1 MTKVRIVNQS
11 NNPLPIYKT
20 KGSSGMDIMAFLESP
35 LTLQPLERALVPT
48 GLYIELQEGYEVQ
61 LRPRS
66 GMAIKHGIS
75 LVNAVGTIDSD
86 YRGEIKI
93 PAINL
98 SNEAYTINSGDR
110 IAQMIVAEYERAEWI
125 QVDVLDETE
134 RGSGGFGS
142 TGFSG

>member
-20 KGSSGMDIMAFLESP
+20 KGSSGMDIMAFLETP

-98 SNEAYTINSGDR
+98 SNEAYTISSGDR

>member
-1 MTKVRIVNQS
+1 MTNVRIVNQS

-35 LTLQPLERALVPT
+35 LTLQPLERTLVPT

-98 SNEAYTINSGDR
+98 SNEAYTIHSGDR
-110 IAQMIVAEYERAEWI
+110 IAQMIVAEYERVEWI
-125 QVDVLDETE
+125 EVDVLDETE

>member
-1 MTKVRIVNQS
+1 MTQVRIVNQS

-20 KGSSGMDIMAFLESP
+20 KGSSGMDIMAFLETP

-48 GLYIELQEGYEVQ
+48 GLYIELQEGFEVQ

-110 IAQMIVAEYERAEWI
+110 IAQMIVAKYERADLLE
-125 QVDVLDETE
+125 VDVLDETE